1 MSWSVSAIGKA
12 GAVRSSIAG
21 QFSKSGPCMEPEESV
36 RQAAASAIDKALEAQ
51 DPTQAVKVTAS
62 GSQGYKDY
70 GAKTGLFNQM
80 TIAIEPLHGFVE

>member
-36 RQAAASAIDKALEAQ
+36 RLAVASAIDKSLEAQ
-51 DPTQAVKVTAS
+51 DPNAPVKVMAS
-62 GSQGYKDY
+62 GHQGFKDHSTK
-70 GAKTGLFNQM
+70 AGLYNQLNI
-80 TIAIEPLHGFVE
+80 TIEQLHGFIE